1 MLDELFAGC
10 VTALLAGC
18 AAEDAGAAADDAGSV
33 AEETGA
39 AADDSVS
46 VADEESSL
54 DEEMDGFTEDAG
66 VAVLLETCDV
76 EERGCAAEVGAFAE
90 LLAGCAA
97 ELFAGC
103 PAEDAGVVAELFAAG

>member
-18 AAEDAGAAADDAGSV
+18 AAEDAGAAADDAGC
-33 AEETGA
+33 A
-39 AADDSVS
+39 
-46 VADEESSL
+46 ADEESSL

-103 PAEDAGVVAELFAAG
+103 TAEDAGVVAELFAAG